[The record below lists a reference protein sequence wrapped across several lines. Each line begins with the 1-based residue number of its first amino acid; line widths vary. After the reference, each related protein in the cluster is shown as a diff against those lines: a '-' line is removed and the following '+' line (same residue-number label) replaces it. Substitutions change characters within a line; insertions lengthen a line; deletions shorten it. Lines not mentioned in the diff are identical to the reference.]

1 MKNVLKGVAL
11 MAVGAGIAAIGM
23 VVRDMLKS
31 VTMEELSEALDK
43 DEFEEDDQTEDEDK
57 DSLDEDLEADASVPA
72 DEVLDRLVKGVT
84 AEQKGTSGADGLDGL
99 DGVGGLEAPDLAEME
114 AEYIMTEE
122 ESGVESDNA
131 DEQRKNVT
139 DEFFK

>member
-43 DEFEEDDQTEDEDK
+43 DEFEEDDQTEDEDE
-57 DSLDEDLEADASVPA
+57 DLLDEDLKADSSAA

-84 AEQKGTSGADGLDGL
+84 AEQKGTSGADGLDG
-99 DGVGGLEAPDLAEME
+99 VGGLETPDFAEME

-122 ESGVESDNA
+122 ESGAESDSA

>member
-23 VVRDMLKS
+23 VVRDVLKS
-31 VTMEELSEALDK
+31 VTMEELSEMDK
-43 DEFEEDDQTEDEDK
+43 DEFEEDDQTEDEDE
-57 DSLDEDLEADASVPA
+57 DLLDEDLKADASVPA

-84 AEQKGTSGADGLDGL
+84 AEQKGTSGADGLDG
-99 DGVGGLEAPDLAEME
+99 VGDLGTPDLAEME
-114 AEYIMTEE
+114 AEYILTEE
-122 ESGVESDNA
+122 ESGAESDNA

>member
-23 VVRDMLKS
+23 VVRDVLKS
-31 VTMEELSEALDK
+31 VTMEELSEMDK
-43 DEFEEDDQTEDEDK
+43 DEFEEDDQTEDEDE
-57 DSLDEDLEADASVPA
+57 DLLDEDLKAAASAPA

-84 AEQKGTSGADGLDGL
+84 AEQKGTSGADGLDG
-99 DGVGGLEAPDLAEME
+99 VGGLETPDFAEME

-122 ESGVESDNA
+122 ESGAESDSA

>member
-23 VVRDMLKS
+23 VVRDVLKS
-31 VTMEELSEALDK
+31 VTMEELSEMDK

-57 DSLDEDLEADASVPA
+57 DLLDEDLKAASSTTA

-84 AEQKGTSGADGLDGL
+84 AEQKGTSGADGLDG
-99 DGVGGLEAPDLAEME
+99 VGGLETPDFAEME

-122 ESGVESDNA
+122 ESGAESDSA

>member
-23 VVRDMLKS
+23 VVRDVLKS
-31 VTMEELSEALDK
+31 VTMEELSEMDK
-43 DEFEEDDQTEDEDK
+43 DEFEEDDQTENEDK
-57 DSLDEDLEADASVPA
+57 DLLDEDLKAASSTTA
-72 DEVLDRLVKGVT
+72 DEVLDRLTKGVT
-84 AEQKGTSGADGLDGL
+84 AEQKGTSGADGLDG
-99 DGVGGLEAPDLAEME
+99 VGGLETPDFAEME

-122 ESGVESDNA
+122 ESGAESDSA

>member
-23 VVRDMLKS
+23 VVRDVLKTA
-31 VTMEELSEALDK
+31 TMEELSEALDK
-43 DEFEEDDQTEDEDK
+43 DELEEDDQTEDEDE
-57 DSLDEDLEADASVPA
+57 DLLDEDLKANASVPA
-72 DEVLDRLVKGVT
+72 DKVLDRLVKGVT
-84 AEQKGTSGADGLDGL
+84 AEQKGTSGADGLDG
-99 DGVGGLEAPDLAEME
+99 VGGLETPDFAEME

-122 ESGVESDNA
+122 ESGAESDST

>member
-23 VVRDMLKS
+23 VVRDVLKS
-31 VTMEELSEALDK
+31 VTMEELSEMDK

-57 DSLDEDLEADASVPA
+57 DLLDEDLKAASSTAA
-72 DEVLDRLVKGVT
+72 DEVLDRLTKGVT
-84 AEQKGTSGADGLDGL
+84 AEQKGTSGADGLDG
-99 DGVGGLEAPDLAEME
+99 VGGLETPDFAEME

-122 ESGVESDNA
+122 ESGAESDSA

>member
-1 MKNVLKGVAL
+1 

-43 DEFEEDDQTEDEDK
+43 DEFEEDDQTEDEDE
-57 DSLDEDLEADASVPA
+57 DLLDEDLKADSSAA

-84 AEQKGTSGADGLDGL
+84 AEQKGTSGADGLDG
-99 DGVGGLEAPDLAEME
+99 VGGLETPDFAEME

-122 ESGVESDNA
+122 ESGAESDSA

>member
-23 VVRDMLKS
+23 VVRDVLKS
-31 VTMEELSEALDK
+31 VTMEELSEMDK

-57 DSLDEDLEADASVPA
+57 DLLDEDLKAASSTTA
-72 DEVLDRLVKGVT
+72 DEVLDRLTKGVT
-84 AEQKGTSGADGLDGL
+84 AEQKGTSGADGLDG
-99 DGVGGLEAPDLAEME
+99 VGGLETPDFAEME

-122 ESGVESDNA
+122 ESGAESDSA

>member
-23 VVRDMLKS
+23 VVRDVLKTA
-31 VTMEELSEALDK
+31 TMEELSEMDK

-57 DSLDEDLEADASVPA
+57 DLLDEDLKAASSTTA
-72 DEVLDRLVKGVT
+72 DEVLDRLTKGVT
-84 AEQKGTSGADGLDGL
+84 AEQKGTSGADGLDG
-99 DGVGGLEAPDLAEME
+99 VGGLETPDFAEME

-122 ESGVESDNA
+122 ESGAESDSA

>member
-23 VVRDMLKS
+23 VVRDVLKS
-31 VTMEELSEALDK
+31 VTMEELSEMDK

-57 DSLDEDLEADASVPA
+57 DLLDEDLKAASSTTA
-72 DEVLDRLVKGVT
+72 DEVLDRLTKGVT
-84 AEQKGTSGADGLDGL
+84 AEQKGTSGADGLDG
-99 DGVGGLEAPDLAEME
+99 VGGLATPDFAEME

-122 ESGVESDNA
+122 ESGAESDSA